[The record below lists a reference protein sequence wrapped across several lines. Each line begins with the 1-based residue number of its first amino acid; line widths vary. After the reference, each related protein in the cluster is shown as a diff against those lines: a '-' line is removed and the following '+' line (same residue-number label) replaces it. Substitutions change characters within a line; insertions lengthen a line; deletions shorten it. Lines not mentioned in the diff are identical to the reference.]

1 MKRGRLP
8 LTALR
13 SFEAAGR
20 LESFTLAAEELFV
33 SQAAISRQVREL
45 EALLGTALFTRHHR
59 KVRLSAEG
67 ARLLETLAEAFDSVD
82 ARLEEIR
89 SAKVNAL
96 LTVNAEPA
104 FAACWL
110 VPHLAD
116 FRALH
121 PKIDV
126 SVESE
131 ARLVEF
137 RGNAAELAIRHSAQA
152 SSWPRAQARHL
163 CDVAMV
169 PVVSP
174 AVLTHPPLE
183 TPQDLLSYTLLH
195 EENRDVWTRWFSAA
209 GLTPGAGRSS
219 PIARWRYRPPCAAT
233 ALPSSMPCWPGT
245 ISTAGAS
252 SSHSICRFPTAPT
265 FWWRASSII
274 CRRKPQPSSNGS
286 AAVLPD
292 RRSDGRNQS
301 PAMPS
306 NSASSAC
313 RN

>member
-59 KVRLSAEG
+59 QVRLSAEG
-67 ARLLETLAEAFDSVD
+67 AGLLDTLAVAFDGID

-89 SAKVNAL
+89 AAKAGAV

-104 FAACWL
+104 FASCWL
-110 VPHLAD
+110 VPHLAT

-121 PKIDV
+121 PQIDV

-137 RGNAAELAIRHSAQA
+137 RGNAAEVAIRHSAKA
-152 SSWPRAQARHL
+152 TAWPRSEARKL
-163 CDVAMV
+163 CEVAMV

-174 AVLTHPPLE
+174 AILTGPPLE
-183 TPQDLLSYTLLH
+183 TPQDLLSYPLLH
-195 EENRDVWTRWFSAA
+195 EENRDVWTRWFAAA
-209 GLTPGAGRSS
+209 GLTPGAEAMRGPIFADCALALQAAMRGHGIALVDAILAQDDLDAGRVVQPFGLSVPQGAYFLVARDFDQLS
-219 PIARWRYRPPCAAT
+219 PQAA
-233 ALPSSMPCWPGT
+233 AFAAWMAACF
-245 ISTAGAS
+245 AG
-252 SSHSICRFPTAPT
+252 
-265 FWWRASSII
+265 
-274 CRRKPQPSSNGS
+274 
-286 AAVLPD
+286 
-292 RRSDGRNQS
+292 
-301 PAMPS
+301 
-306 NSASSAC
+306 
-313 RN
+313 